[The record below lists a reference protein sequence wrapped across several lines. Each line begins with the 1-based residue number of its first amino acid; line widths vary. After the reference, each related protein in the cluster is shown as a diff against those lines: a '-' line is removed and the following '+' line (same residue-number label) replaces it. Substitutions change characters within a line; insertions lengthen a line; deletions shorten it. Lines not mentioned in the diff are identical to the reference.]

1 MLIELPKHAEIF
13 GFIKINEDQS
23 GLKLEADEVHSEL
36 LRGFSKEE
44 MEEILHRMTIVVPI
58 KDEKMHLLDGVLRS
72 IPLGC
77 NIVVVSNSQ
86 RGEKDIFRM
95 ERDLISDFYRVT
107 KHPIALIHQKDPG
120 LGIVFKEVGY
130 EYILDETGFV
140 RNGKAEG
147 MIIGLL
153 LAKRIGSDY
162 VGFVDADNY
171 IPCSVNEYVR
181 LYCAGLSISNTP
193 YSMVRL
199 HWRYKPKVIEDRLYF
214 RKWGRVSEITNRYL
228 NMLLAVQTGF
238 ETNIIKTG
246 NAGEHAMTMKLAEI
260 MAFSTGYSIEPYQLV
275 YLLEEFWKGETKFK
289 EAVTSGIEV
298 YQIETLNPHIHEE
311 KGDEHIKE
319 MLLQSLATIYHS
331 KLSNEKLRNDIA
343 EELKRNGVIKRRSEI
358 KKNQIMPPINSIDIK
373 EFSKLLDEYSET
385 FIMYG

>member
-13 GFIKINEDQS
+13 GCIKINEVQKV
-23 GLKLEADEVHSEL
+23 LKLESEEVQSEL

-44 MEEILHRMTIVVPI
+44 MEEILQRMCIVVPI

-77 NIVVVSNSQ
+77 RIVVVSNSQ
-86 RGEKDIFRM
+86 RGERDIFKM
-95 ERDLISDFYRVT
+95 ERDLVSDFYRVT

-120 LGIVFKEVGY
+120 LGVAFKEVGY
-130 EYILDETGFV
+130 EHILDESGFV

-147 MIIGLL
+147 MVVGLII
-153 LAKRIGSDY
+153 AKMFGSEF

-181 LYCAGLSISNTP
+181 LYCAGLSIANTP
-193 YSMVRL
+193 YTMVRL

-214 RKWGRVSEITNRYL
+214 RKWGRVSEITNKYL
-228 NMLLAVQTGF
+228 NKLLAVQTGF

-275 YLLEEFWKGETKFK
+275 YLLEEFWKGETKYR
-289 EAVTSGIEV
+289 EAVSSGIDV

-331 KLSNEKLRNDIA
+331 KLSNEKLREEIV
-343 EELKRNGVIKRRSEI
+343 EELKRSGVIRRRNEI
-358 KKNQIMPPINSIDIK
+358 KKNKVMPPIAEIDVA
-373 EFSKLLDEYSET
+373 EFQKLLDEYSET
-385 FIMYG
+385 FISFG

>member
-1 MLIELPKHAEIF
+1 MLLELPKHSEIF
-13 GFIKINEDQS
+13 GCIKINEVQRV
-23 GLKLEADEVHSEL
+23 LKLESEEVQSEL

-44 MEEILHRMTIVVPI
+44 MDDILQKMCIVVPI

-77 NIVVVSNSQ
+77 RIVVVSNSQ
-86 RGEKDIFRM
+86 RGEKDIFKM
-95 ERDLISDFYRVT
+95 ERDLVSDFYRVT
-107 KHPIALIHQKDPG
+107 KHPISLIHQKDPG

-130 EYILDETGFV
+130 EYILDESGFV

-147 MIIGLL
+147 MVVGLII
-153 LAKRIGSDY
+153 AKMFGAEY

-181 LYCAGLSISNTP
+181 LYCAGMSIANTP
-193 YSMVRL
+193 YAMVRL
-199 HWRYKPKVIEDRLYF
+199 HWRYKPKVMEDRLYF
-214 RKWGRVSEITNRYL
+214 RKWGRVSEITNKYL
-228 NMLLAVQTGF
+228 NKLLAVQTGF

-289 EAVTSGIEV
+289 EAVSSGIEV

-319 MLLQSLATIYHS
+319 MLIQSLATIYHS
-331 KLSNEKLRNDIA
+331 KLANDTLREEIV
-343 EELKRNGVIKRRSEI
+343 EELKRNGVIRRRNEI
-358 KKNQIMPPINSIDIK
+358 KKNEIMPPIVGIDVR
-373 EFSKLLDEYSET
+373 EFQKLLDEYSET
-385 FIMYG
+385 FISFG

>member
-1 MLIELPKHAEIF
+1 MLIELPKHSEIF
-13 GFIKINEDQS
+13 GCIKIHEVQKV
-23 GLKLEADEVHSEL
+23 LKLESDEVQTEL

-44 MEEILHRMTIVVPI
+44 MEEILSRMTIIVPI

-77 NIVVVSNSQ
+77 KIVVVSNSQ
-86 RGEKDIFRM
+86 RGEKDVFRM
-95 ERDLISDFYRVT
+95 ERDIVSDFYRVT
-107 KHPIALIHQKDPG
+107 KHPITLIHQKDPG
-120 LGIVFKEVGY
+120 LGIAFKEVGY
-130 EYILDETGFV
+130 NCILDETGFV

-147 MIIGLL
+147 MIVGLI
-153 LAKRIGSDY
+153 LAKILGSDY

-181 LYCAGLSISNTP
+181 LYCAGLSISKTS
-193 YSMVRL
+193 YTMVRL

-228 NMLLAVQTGF
+228 NKLLAVQTGF

-260 MAFSTGYSIEPYQLV
+260 MAFSTGYSVEPYQLI
-275 YLLEEFWKGETKFK
+275 YLFEEFWKGETEFK
-289 EAVTSGIEV
+289 EAVKSGVEV

-311 KGDEHIKE
+311 KGDEHIRE
-319 MLLQSLATIYHS
+319 MLLQSLATIYYS
-331 KLSNEKLRNDIA
+331 KLSNDKLREEIV
-343 EELKRNGVIKRRSEI
+343 EELKKNGLIKRRTEI
-358 KKNQIMPPINSIDIK
+358 KKNDIMPPIRSIDVK
-373 EFSKLLDEYSET
+373 EFRRFLDEYSET
-385 FIMYG
+385 LIMYG